1 MSRLAKKP
9 IMIPEKVK
17 VAIEAGNFT
26 VTGPL
31 GNLILK
37 MNSLVNVKISDNQI
51 ELSSV
56 GSSLRARALLGTYA
70 SHIKNMV
77 AGVVSGFKKQLLIE
91 GVGFKVAQAG
101 NTLTFNLGFSHPIK
115 VEVPKTLKVTTDKGE
130 IHISGA
136 SKEEVGQ
143 FSAEIRALKKP
154 EPYKGKGIRYSDEV
168 ILRKQGKKVVA

>member
-1 MSRLAKKP
+1 
-9 IMIPEKVK
+9 MIPEKVK
-17 VAIEAGNFT
+17 VAIEAGNLT

-31 GNLILK
+31 GNLVLK
-37 MNSLVNVKISDNQI
+37 TNPLVSIDISEKEIN
-51 ELSSV
+51 LKSV

-70 SHIKNMV
+70 SHLKNMV
-77 AGVVSGFKKQLLIE
+77 AGVVTGYKKQLIIE

-101 NTLTFNLGFSHPIK
+101 NILTFNLGFSHQIK

-136 SKEEVGQ
+136 SKGEVGQ